1 MSGIY
6 GVVRFD
12 GQPIHQDFVAMQ
24 SNLAH
29 WGSDGHTH
37 WLDETVAFGQ
47 ALLKTTPEA
56 SFEQLPRLVCGGTAV
71 LTAAARLDNRTELC
85 QDLGLDLS
93 QRAITADGTLVALAF
108 EKWGQACVHRL
119 LGDWAFA
126 VWNKHQQSLFLA
138 RDHFGNTG
146 LHFCLWQDGFA
157 FSSGIEGI
165 LGLKDVQPKI
175 KQQRIVDLLTLN
187 ISDGSSTY
195 YENIFRL
202 ETAHTVTLQNQK
214 LHFERYWKLEQ
225 TPPLK
230 LRSDAEYV
238 EAFLSI
244 YKTAVHDRMRSSRP
258 IATTLSAGLDS
269 GAVTAIA
276 AKVMRERGQEL
287 TAFTSVPIYPTF
299 DLVQSGIANEWDLA
313 HQSAEF
319 IGNIKHIPLPANHW
333 TPLSAVRQATKI
345 LHEPE
350 FAVGNSY
357 WIQALLQELRQQDFG
372 VLLTG
377 QCGNLAASWEGGT
390 YRTWSALRQGQLGLA
405 FGQLQSGAIQRRSWT
420 RAVLGEV
427 AKPAFLSLQ
436 AHWQQKTGALPKPYW
451 IKQSV
456 ISPILVHQL
465 KLLEKNKNTFSV
477 SEQPFL
483 FSVKQQL
490 TQVIPSITQLG
501 ATWHRMGASYG
512 LEVRDPTMDKRLL
525 EFCFAIPLGQFSGAG
540 HDRWLMRRA
549 VQGLLPPV
557 VQWGV
562 KRGQQGKDIGQ
573 RLLASRE
580 EVEELLERL
589 MNSSQSATYLNLHK
603 VKNAWIRLQQEQ
615 HNPAQ
620 EDGMMFLAAL
630 GLGLFLENIE
640 L

>member
-12 GQPIHQDFVAMQ
+12 AQPIQQDFAAMQ
-24 SNLAH
+24 SSLAH
-29 WGSDGHTH
+29 WGPDGHTH

-56 SFEQLPRLVCGGTAV
+56 SFEQVPRLVCGGTAV

-85 QDLGLDLS
+85 RELGLDLS

-126 VWNKHQQSLFLA
+126 VYEKNQQSLFLA

-175 KQQRIVDLLTLN
+175 KQQRIVDLLTLRLD
-187 ISDGSSTY
+187 DGSSTY

-258 IATTLSAGLDS
+258 IASTLSAGLDS

-276 AKVMRERGQEL
+276 AKVMREGGQEL

-299 DLVQSGIANEWDLA
+299 DLVERGIANEWDLA
-313 HQSAEF
+313 HQSAEY
-319 IGNIKHIPLPANHW
+319 IGNVKHIALPADHW
-333 TPLSAVRQATKI
+333 TPLAGIRQATKI
-345 LHEPE
+345 LREPE

-357 WIQALLQELRQQDFG
+357 WIQALLSELRQQDFG

-436 AHWQQKTGALPKPYW
+436 ADWQQRTGALPKPYW
-451 IKQSV
+451 TKHSV

-465 KLLEKNKNTFSV
+465 QLLKKSQSAFSV

-490 TQVIPSITQLG
+490 TQIIPGITQLG
-501 ATWHRMGASYG
+501 AIWHTMGAGYG

-549 VQGLLPPV
+549 VQGLLPPA
-557 VQWGV
+557 VQWGI

-573 RLLASRE
+573 RLLASRDEIE
-580 EVEELLERL
+580 EVLERL
-589 MNSSQSATYLNLHK
+589 LNSGQVATYLNLHK

-615 HNPAQ
+615 LNPAQ
-620 EDGMMFLAAL
+620 EDGIMLLGAL
-630 GLGLFLENIE
+630 GLGLFLENME